1 MERRLWL
8 GLFGALLA
16 CACGPSSSTG
26 NGDGGGN
33 PGQIDSGF
41 GPPGCQG
48 AGCYNYCP
56 TGSQTTISGRVTA
69 PNGIDPVPGA
79 VVYVPSS
86 LNEFPQEVA
95 CEVCNQITD
104 AALVSTKTETDG
116 TFTLGPIPTSEADVV
131 TGGPFTVGVVTQKGR
146 FRRLSDVVVDVAC
159 STNTPDPANFR
170 LPSRNEP
177 GTYNNIP
184 KIAVATGD
192 YDIMECVLLKLG
204 IEQGQFDLYEGAAF
218 ATGGGSSGGFD
229 GLLANLDRL
238 LDYNIIFINCTGDT
252 WENLLTDP
260 TIRGNVEQYVASGGR
275 LYVTDWS
282 YDYVEQVWSDQIDF
296 GPGSSA
302 PAPAEPMNEAAI
314 GDDGITT
321 EAQVLDQG
329 MGEWLNAVEQVTGEE
344 IISADNRVHIE
355 HFLSG
360 WVMQFMVPPNS
371 ATNTTVWLEG
381 NVTGAGLS
389 GNLPLTT
396 TFDYNSCGRVLYSS
410 YHTRGRDGFGGLGGP
425 FPGYCPTGEGLSPQ
439 ERVLEYLILHIAD
452 CLIVE

>member
-1 MERRLWL
+1 MERRWWL
-8 GLFGALLA
+8 SFVSMLLV
-16 CACGPSSSTG
+16 ACGPSAPG
-26 NGDGGGN
+26 NRDGGGT

-48 AGCYNYCP
+48 AQCYNYCP
-56 TGSQTTISGRVTA
+56 TGTMTSISGRVTA

-86 LNEFPQEVA
+86 LNEFPQEVE

-104 AALVSTKTETDG
+104 AAYVSTTTQPDG
-116 TFTLGPIPTSEADVV
+116 TFTLGPIPTSEADI
-131 TGGPFTVGVVTQKGR
+131 TSGQPFTIGVVTQKGR
-146 FRRLSDVVVDVAC
+146 FRRLSDVTIDNAC
-159 STNTPDPANFR
+159 APNSPSNELFR

-218 ATGGGSSGGFD
+218 QTGGGSSGPFNN
-229 GLLANLDRL
+229 LLSDLDRL
-238 LDYNIIFINCTGDT
+238 LDYNIVFINCTADT
-252 WENLLTDP
+252 YESLLSDP
-260 TIRGNVEQYVASGGR
+260 TIRSNVEQYVANGGR

-282 YDYVEQVWSDQIDF
+282 YDYVEQVWSPQIDF
-296 GPGSSA
+296 GPGAS
-302 PAPAEPMNEAAI
+302 PPTPAEPMNEAAI

-321 EAQVLDQG
+321 EALVLDQG
-329 MGEWLNAVEQVTGEE
+329 MQEWLRAVEQVTGEE

-360 WVMQFMVPPNS
+360 WVMQFMVPAN
-371 ATNTTVWLEG
+371 AETNTTVWLDG
-381 NVTGAGLS
+381 NVSGSGLS

-396 TFDYNSCGRVLYSS
+396 TFDYQACGRVLYSS
-410 YHTRGRDGFGGLGGP
+410 YHTRGRDGFGFGGP
-425 FPGYCPTGEGLSPQ
+425 FPSYCPAGEGLSPQ